1 MNKEKNTNLEE
12 MNKKMNISASRI
24 DNAIEHFYDEVF
36 GICEYHAETKEDAEM
51 FVRFIETSHQHL
63 LPRFT
68 IVGMM
73 ESFIEMKDEEEEW

>member
-1 MNKEKNTNLEE
+1 MSNREVLKKTIE
-12 MNKKMNISASRI
+12 KMNISASRI

-73 ESFIEMKDEEEEW
+73 ESFIEMKDEDGEW

>member
-1 MNKEKNTNLEE
+1 MSNREVLKKTIE
-12 MNKKMNISASRI
+12 KMNISASRI
-24 DNAIEHFYDEVF
+24 DKAIEHFYDEVF

-73 ESFIEMKDEEEEW
+73 ESFIEMKEEDGEW